1 MRAPAALLAVLM
13 LAGPAHANTVLHL
26 SDTES
31 VSVAPDTLAATLRAE
46 ATAPTASAA
55 QQQVN
60 AAVSAALSRIRQV
73 AAVKAETQGYT
84 AWQPKQ
90 QGAWQASQS
99 IRLTATDGP
108 PLLALVGQLQQSG
121 LAISGLEWAL
131 SPDAFR
137 VAQDRATNAALGRL
151 RQKADAAAQTLG
163 LRFDSFQ
170 RIDIATPEFM
180 PVPRMMAMAASAA
193 PTPPSAVAQDVP
205 VTATVTADAVLVAA
219 SP

>member
-13 LAGPAHANTVLHL
+13 LASPVYANTVLHL

-31 VSVAPDTLAATLRAE
+31 VSVSPDTLVATLRAE
-46 ATAPTASAA
+46 ANAPSASAA

-60 AAVSAALSRIRQV
+60 AAIGAAMNRSHQV
-73 AAVKAETQGYT
+73 NGVKAETQGYT

-99 IRLTATDGP
+99 IRLTSTEGP

-121 LAISGLEWAL
+121 LAISNLDWEL
-131 SPDAFR
+131 SPAAFR
-137 VAQDRATNAALGRL
+137 AAQDRATTAALGRL
-151 RQKADAAAQTLG
+151 RQKADAAAQTIG

-170 RIDIATPEFM
+170 RVDIATPEFA
-180 PVPRMMAMAASAA
+180 PVPHMMAMAAAAA
-193 PTPPSAVAQDVP
+193 PTPPTAVAQDVP
-205 VTATVTADAVLVAA
+205 VTSTVNADVVLVAA